1 MTRRQAVLA
10 LWTTCLIWGAA
21 FPLAKL
27 ALRDAS
33 PMAFTAARFVLAGLL
48 IAPALRRATRGEWL
62 YGGILGLLLSLGFA
76 TQTVG
81 LDLTTPSR
89 SGFITALYIPFVPL
103 IVLLV
108 YRTLPGRIAAAGLL
122 VALTGMFLLTRPN
135 GLGGG
140 PNRGDLLTLICAWC
154 FAAHMVAT
162 GAFARRFPAERLMRT
177 QIAVAALATCAA
189 MPLVE
194 SPRLSFTPLLLA
206 MVLYE
211 AVLASVVAIR
221 LQIAAQQVLSP
232 TYAALVYTLEPV
244 VAAVT
249 SLALTGDRLAALQW
263 LGGLLIVVG
272 SLLPELQAARRGDL
286 AESRGP

>member
-1 MTRRQAVLA
+1 MTHRQAVLS

-33 PMAFTAARFVLAGLL
+33 PMAFTAARFLVAGLL
-48 IAPALRRATRGEWL
+48 VLPALRRATREEWR

-81 LDLTTPSR
+81 LDLTTASR

-108 YRTLPGRIAAAGLL
+108 YRTLPERAAALGLI
-122 VALTGMFLLTRPN
+122 VALTGMTLLTRPT
-135 GLGGG
+135 GLDGG
-140 PNRGDLLTLICAWC
+140 PNRGDLLTLLCAWC

-162 GAFARRFPAERLMRT
+162 GAFARRFPAVRLMQT
-177 QIAVAALATCAA
+177 QIAVAALLTFIAL
-189 MPLVE
+189 PLVE
-194 SPRLSFTPLLLA
+194 TPRLTLTPLLLG
-206 MVLYE
+206 MVAYE

-221 LQIAAQQVLSP
+221 LQIAAQEVLSP
-232 TYAALVYTLEPV
+232 TYTALVYTLEPV
-244 VAAVT
+244 VAALT
-249 SLALTGDRLAALQW
+249 SLVLTGDRLAALQW

-272 SLLPELQAARRGDL
+272 SLLPELRAARRG
-286 AESRGP
+286 APAGTK